1 MFNDQPATASAE
13 VDAEATA
20 SDHTTVPVDDASAEQ
35 LEQLL
40 VLSQAPLSLEEALEE
55 EAAKLE
61 DDPAVAPSLTVGG
74 LIAQYAQL
82 VLQLLGVGMVMAS
95 VRHYAAEPKLY
106 LGIAIAGALLFAV
119 ASTVFGRRPAHG
131 GALGAVRYGA
141 LSVLLAVGLGLL
153 IGGVLH
159 FTAFPRTG
167 AVLVPLGLGL
177 SVGAFVLRDGGSLV
191 GRGFISTAV
200 TIIGVLVWLGVGLG
214 LAAKKLDPAPTKP
227 AAAHGAPAAG
237 DHGAAAAGDHGAA
250 AEGDHGAAAAGDHG
264 AAAEGDHGAA
274 AAGDAHG
281 EAAAKDAHGETPA
294 GHGEATS
301 ADHGAAADA
310 HGADAADHGTA
321 SKSAAHTP
329 ATAAHGDAADHGTAA
344 KSDHGA
350 EAKSD
355 HAPAASSDHAAES
368 SHGKASSSSHGA
380 EKEDEV
386 TADDVLV
393 SRKH

>member
-131 GALGAVRYGA
+131 GALGAVRDGA

-227 AAAHGAPAAG
+227 AAAHGAPAA
-237 DHGAAAAGDHGAA
+237 
-250 AEGDHGAAAAGDHG
+250 GDHGAAAAGDHG